1 MAIRRKKSERTIK
14 IHEKILA
21 TKHYFPWA
29 LYIIIDFLI
38 LFIVFL
44 INYIVFK
51 RTHYHDDRG
60 ISVVITITIGV
71 LLFVGFT
78 VFFYIDRSTPRWL
91 ISYDTKYKFFKVYKN
106 RSYHIVR
113 CNNIKKIKSKV
124 LVRLF
129 GEKDGK
135 KFGKIEIQSMEYV
148 TGKPKQVLRKYKLF
162 VPEPETVKE
171 LMYKGIDIYKKYMA
185 EEDAKRKLLET
196 KQAARQALI
205 DKANKEQEEKK
216 SWKDEPSFM
225 DRAVKRGQVEE
236 IKEDISDVETI
247 EDAIEVVHK
256 IKEKYSKK

>member
-1 MAIRRKKSERTIK
+1 MAIRKKKSERTIK

-29 LYIIIDFLI
+29 LYLLIDLFI

-44 INYIVFK
+44 VNYIVFK
-51 RTHYHDDRG
+51 RTNYHDDRG
-60 ISVVITITIGV
+60 ISVVISVVVGI
-71 LLFVGFT
+71 LLLALVT
-78 VFFYIDRSTPRWL
+78 TLFYLDRTTPRWL
-91 ISYDTKYKFFKVYKN
+91 ISYDTKYRFFKVYKN

-113 CNNIKKIKSKV
+113 CNNIKKIKSRV

-135 KFGKIEIQSMEYV
+135 KFGKIEIQSLEYV

-185 EEDAKRKLLET
+185 EEDARRKLLEN
-196 KQAARQALI
+196 KQAAKQALI
-205 DKANKEQEEKK
+205 DRANREQEEKK

-225 DRAVKRGQVEE
+225 DRAVKRGQVED

-247 EDAIEVVHK
+247 EDAIEAVDK

>member
-1 MAIRRKKSERTIK
+1 MAIRKKKSERTIK

-106 RSYHIVR
+106 RSYHIIR
-113 CNNIKKIKSKV
+113 CNNIKKIKSFTT
-124 LVRLF
+124 VRLF
-129 GEKDGK
+129 NEKDGK

-148 TGKPKQVLRKYKLF
+148 TGKPKPVLRKFKLF

-171 LMYKGIDIYKKYMA
+171 LMYKGIEIYKKYEA
-185 EEDAKRKLLET
+185 IEDEKRKKIESR
-196 KQAARQALI
+196 QAAKNASI
-205 DKANKEQEEKK
+205 DKVNKEQEEKK
-216 SWKDEPSFM
+216 SWNDEPSFM
-225 DRAVKRGQVEE
+225 EKAVKRGKIED
-236 IKEDISDVETI
+236 IKEDISKVETI
-247 EDAIEVVHK
+247 EDAIKVAGK
-256 IKEKYSKK
+256 IKDNYKKK